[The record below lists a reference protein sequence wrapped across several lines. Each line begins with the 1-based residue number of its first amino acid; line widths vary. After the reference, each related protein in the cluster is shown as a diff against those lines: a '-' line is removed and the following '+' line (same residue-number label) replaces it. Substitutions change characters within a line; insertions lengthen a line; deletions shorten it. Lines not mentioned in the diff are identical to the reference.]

1 MPPRRTCRV
10 NESPNRPAVTAERQY
25 SVRLRRPALSLSVL
39 AVLSLSL
46 GIQAARIQLVLAK
59 SKAAP
64 AAGAIPPSSPASFSL
79 PVPDAEKIADAEI
92 LRLAPQQQAERLLER
107 AMHQPEPSLD
117 LIREHVDAWRG
128 RVQSTDQLFR
138 LVLAALKSEDPR
150 VRAAAVEIDL
160 ASSNLAKSPQSVD
173 FLERQLKVNSPVRSL
188 ALWRLGALGNR
199 GVQPARVLGLLLI
212 YAHDRDL
219 QSRYWAVEGMAMLG
233 TDASIGPLLSI
244 LTHDPSLR
252 VRERAACSLSQ
263 SGMLTHEQRLSV
275 IPDLLNLVDD
285 DSLNSTTRGL
295 IYNSLRVI
303 TGAKLENDPDAW
315 RNWWAHRDIFPKPPH
330 RRFNLTLA

>member
-1 MPPRRTCRV
+1 M
-10 NESPNRPAVTAERQY
+10 NDSQNRPSIELKRPF
-25 SVRLRRPALSLSVL
+25 SVALRRPALTLSILAAISLF
-39 AVLSLSL
+39 L
-46 GIQAARIQLVLAK
+46 GIQAARIQLVSAK
-59 SKAAP
+59 SKAAH
-64 AAGAIPPSSPASFSL
+64 ALGALPPSSPASFSL
-79 PVPDAEKIADAEI
+79 PDPDAEKIADAEI
-92 LRLAPQQQAERLLER
+92 LRLPPQQQAERLLER
-107 AMHQPEPSLD
+107 AMQQPEPSLD

-160 ASSNLAKSPQSVD
+160 ASSNLAKSPHSVD
-173 FLERQLKVNSPVRSL
+173 FLERQLHVNSPVRSL

-219 QSRYWAVEGMAMLG
+219 QSRYWAVEGLAMLG
-233 TDASIGPLLSI
+233 TDASIGPMLSI
-244 LTHDPSLR
+244 LAHDSSLR
-252 VRERAACSLSQ
+252 VRERAACSLAQ
-263 SGMLTHEQRLSV
+263 SGMLTHEQRLSTV
-275 IPDLLNLVDD
+275 PDLLNFIDD
-285 DSLNSTTRGL
+285 DSLNSATRGL

-315 RNWWAHRDIFPKPPH
+315 RNWWAHRDISPKPPQ
-330 RRFNLTLA
+330 RRSSLTLA

>member
-1 MPPRRTCRV
+1 MT
-10 NESPNRPAVTAERQY
+10 ESENRPAVTTERQS
-25 SVRLRRPALSLSVL
+25 SVSLRRPALTLSIL

-59 SKAAP
+59 SKTVP
-64 AAGAIPPSSPASFSL
+64 AVRALPPSSPASYSL
-79 PVPDAEKIADAEI
+79 PDPDAEKVADAEI

-107 AMHQPEPSLD
+107 AIHQPEPSLD
-117 LIREHVDAWRG
+117 LIREHVEGWRG

-150 VRAAAVEIDL
+150 VRAAAIEIDL

-173 FLERQLKVNSPVRSL
+173 ILERQLKVNSPVRSL

-212 YAHDRDL
+212 YAHNRDL

-244 LTHDPSLR
+244 LVHDPSLR

-263 SGMLTHEQRLSV
+263 SGMLTHEQRFSV
-275 IPDLLNLVDD
+275 IPDLLNIVDD

-303 TGAKLENDPDAW
+303 TGAKLENDLDAW
-315 RNWWAHRDIFPKPPH
+315 RNWWAHRDISPKPPQ
-330 RRFNLTLA
+330 RRSTLTLA

>member
-1 MPPRRTCRV
+1 V
-10 NESPNRPAVTAERQY
+10 
-25 SVRLRRPALSLSVL
+25 
-39 AVLSLSL
+39 
-46 GIQAARIQLVLAK
+46 
-59 SKAAP
+59 
-64 AAGAIPPSSPASFSL
+64 PPSSPASFSL
-79 PVPDAEKIADAEI
+79 PAPDAEKIADAEI

-107 AMHQPEPSLD
+107 AMHQSEPSLG

-173 FLERQLKVNSPVRSL
+173 ILERQLKVNSPVRSL

-199 GVQPARVLGLLLI
+199 GVQPARVLGLLLA

-244 LTHDPSLR
+244 LAHDPSLR

-285 DSLNSTTRGL
+285 DSLSPTTRGL

-330 RRFNLTLA
+330 RRSNLTLA

>member
-1 MPPRRTCRV
+1 V
-10 NESPNRPAVTAERQY
+10 NESPNRLAVNTEWQP
-25 SVRLRRPALSLSVL
+25 SVLRRPALTLSIL

-59 SKAAP
+59 SKAVP
-64 AAGAIPPSSPASFSL
+64 AVGAVPPSSPASFSL
-79 PVPDAEKIADAEI
+79 PGPDAEKIADAEI
-92 LRLAPQQQAERLLER
+92 LRLAPQEQAERLLER
-107 AMHQPEPSLD
+107 AMQQPEPSLD

-173 FLERQLKVNSPVRSL
+173 ILERQLKANSPVRSL

-244 LTHDPSLR
+244 LAHDPSLR

-263 SGMLTHEQRLSV
+263 SGMLTREQRFRI

-285 DSLNSTTRGL
+285 DSLNSTTRSL

-315 RNWWAHRDIFPKPPH
+315 RNWWAHRDISPKPPQRH
-330 RRFNLTLA
+330 SSLTLA

>member
-1 MPPRRTCRV
+1 M
-10 NESPNRPAVTAERQY
+10 NESPNRPNANPERQS
-25 SVRLRRPALSLSVL
+25 SVTLRRPALTLSIL
-39 AVLSLSL
+39 AVISLSL
-46 GIQAARIQLVLAK
+46 GIQAARLQLVLAK
-59 SKAAP
+59 SKAVSPVGAVPP
-64 AAGAIPPSSPASFSL
+64 ASPASFS
-79 PVPDAEKIADAEI
+79 PAPDAEKIADAEI

-107 AMHQPEPSLD
+107 ALQRPDPSID
-117 LIREHVDAWRG
+117 LIREHVDGWRG

-160 ASSNLAKSPQSVD
+160 ASSNLAKSSQSVD
-173 FLERQLKVNSPVRSL
+173 LLERQLHTNSPVRSL

-244 LTHDPSLR
+244 LAHDPSLR

-275 IPDLLNLVDD
+275 VPDLLNLVDD
-285 DSLNSTTRGL
+285 DSLNSTTRSL

-315 RNWWAHRDIFPKPPH
+315 RNWWAHRDISPKPPQ
-330 RRFNLTLA
+330 RRSSLILA